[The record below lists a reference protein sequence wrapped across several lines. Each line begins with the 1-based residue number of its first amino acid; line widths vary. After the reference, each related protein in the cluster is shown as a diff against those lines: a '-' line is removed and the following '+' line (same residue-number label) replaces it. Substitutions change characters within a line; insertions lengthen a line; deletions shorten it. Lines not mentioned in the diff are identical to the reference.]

1 MVTKVTKGHST
12 PPTLY
17 HWATETLRW
26 VRSITKFIW
35 YASCILLG
43 SVKSLLTI
51 FLYFST
57 KLKTYHLL
65 TIFYSIYKHDTIDPA
80 DHSSLQDAQW
90 WSIEREIRRSEVS
103 ILMETKN
110 FFFVPRSWQD
120 EKHLSLK
127 KISSFAKNVETL
139 FSVRDWGNIRNS
151 QNFGKFFLNWGSHLS
166 SATCWQIDNLPAGPK
181 GRSALA
187 DKIAIVR
194 DKILGQILSWQ
205 FLSRLLHP
213 HWQG

>member
-1 MVTKVTKGHST
+1 MTLST
-12 PPTLY
+12 LLILVVCRTLSGEALSAKSEDLRFQSSWRLRIFSLY
-17 HWATETLRW
+17 HARD
-26 VRSITKFIW
+26 K
-35 YASCILLG
+35 
-43 SVKSLLTI
+43 
-51 FLYFST
+51 
-57 KLKTYHLL
+57 
-65 TIFYSIYKHDTIDPA
+65 
-80 DHSSLQDAQW
+80 
-90 WSIEREIRRSEVS
+90 
-103 ILMETKN
+103 TKN
-110 FFFVPRSWQD
+110 IFP
-120 EKHLSLK
+120 LK

-166 SATCWQIDNLPAGPK
+166 SATCWQIDNLPAGLK

-194 DKILGQILSWQ
+194 DKIQGQILSWQ